1 MACTDPQPDPP
12 PSGPDPTAAGR
23 PEGRSPQRKSGGRHR
38 RDPNDPHAERHH
50 HTERTSPLIGP
61 GGKISRAG
69 LFRQANA
76 ASDAVHLPSSAGH
89 GQGTGA
95 PAGSTAPHWPGAEDS
110 PEDDRIDEGEYD
122 DEPAAWPGPET
133 GTPRSPEQGT
143 PQIIEADAES
153 DAPLASPTGVSRT
166 PQKVVLR
173 LKRDLD
179 KRLDRYLVDRIPF
192 MSRAQLQRLIEGGSV
207 TVNARPAKASTRLHR
222 GDVLEILLTPP
233 ESEDVPPQDLPLE
246 VMYEDEH
253 LIVLNKSP
261 DIIVHPAR
269 STLSGTMIN
278 ALAYHFRHRSTT
290 GGRLSEVGREFAR
303 PGVVHRLD
311 RQTSGCIVFA
321 KSERAHWQLAN
332 QFMDRRVEKRYLAL
346 VHGRVEPEQDV
357 IDLPIGPHPSR
368 ERGYREK
375 HVVRHDHLGKPALT
389 LYRTL
394 GRFRTGVA
402 DPGRRQGDHVGL
414 VEIELKT
421 GRTHQIRVH
430 MSARGWPLVGDDM
443 YGGRSLPVRL
453 PDGAAVEIGL
463 RVMLHAAV
471 LAFRHPLRGDP
482 MRFTAPLPE
491 DFARALD
498 ALNRADAED
507 GVEHLDPFGA
517 AFSVRSL
524 LGTP

>member
-1 MACTDPQPDPP
+1 MDAETQCAED
-12 PSGPDPTAAGR
+12 GIIE
-23 PEGRSPQRKSGGRHR
+23 EGCDDDEPVAVPNADRS
-38 RDPNDPHAERHH
+38 A
-50 HTERTSPLIGP
+50 
-61 GGKISRAG
+61 
-69 LFRQANA
+69 
-76 ASDAVHLPSSAGH
+76 
-89 GQGTGA
+89 TGA
-95 PAGSTAPHWPGAEDS
+95 P
-110 PEDDRIDEGEYD
+110 DRVI
-122 DEPAAWPGPET
+122 
-133 GTPRSPEQGT
+133 PR
-143 PQIIEADAES
+143 IVEADAES
-153 DAPLASPTGVSRT
+153 DAPLAAPTGVSRA
-166 PQKVVLR
+166 PQRVVLR

-192 MSRAQLQRLIEGGSV
+192 MSRAQLQRLIEVGGV
-207 TVNARPAKASTRLHR
+207 TVNSRPAKASTRLHR

-278 ALAYHFRHRSTT
+278 ALAYHFRHRSAT
-290 GGRLSEVGREFAR
+290 GGRLSEVGREYAR

-311 RQTSGCIVFA
+311 RQTTGCIVFA
-321 KSERAHWQLAN
+321 KSERAHWQLAS
-332 QFMDRRVEKRYLAL
+332 QFMERRVEKRYLAL

-368 ERGYREK
+368 EKGYREK
-375 HVVRHDHLGKPALT
+375 YVVRHDHLGKPALT

-394 GRFRTGVA
+394 GRFRTGLP
-402 DPGRRQGDHVGL
+402 DPGRRTGDHVAL

-443 YGGRSLPVRL
+443 YGGRVLAVRCA
-453 PDGAAVEIGL
+453 DGTMTEIGR
-463 RVMLHAAV
+463 RVMLHAAT

-491 DFARALD
+491 DFARAL
-498 ALNRADAED
+498 AAVQGVD
-507 GVEHLDPFGA
+507 GAEHLDPTGA
-517 AFSVRSL
+517 SYSVRSL
-524 LGTP
+524 LGLPDPAT